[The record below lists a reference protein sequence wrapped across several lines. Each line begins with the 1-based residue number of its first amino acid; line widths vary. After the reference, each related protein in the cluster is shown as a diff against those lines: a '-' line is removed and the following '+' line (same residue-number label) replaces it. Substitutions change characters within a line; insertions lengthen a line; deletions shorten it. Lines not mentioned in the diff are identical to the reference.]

1 MQQSWRD
8 SARVLTRCQAP
19 LGAGYPSSKPVL
31 DGLSELGAAFGVRGA
46 RLPSLEAPRK
56 ILCYPLIASPRAL
69 GARQYS
75 SIASIG
81 VAYCTIVAT
90 LGRVA
95 MKAMIRIIVAVVIAI
110 AFCAMV
116 MSWMIAASRADNE
129 STPRLSSIRPTPYP
143 TRRRQVQRERARR
156 RRRLTRS
163 PFSRD
168 VRQRDG

>member
-1 MQQSWRD
+1 
-8 SARVLTRCQAP
+8 
-19 LGAGYPSSKPVL
+19 
-31 DGLSELGAAFGVRGA
+31 
-46 RLPSLEAPRK
+46 
-56 ILCYPLIASPRAL
+56 
-69 GARQYS
+69 
-75 SIASIG
+75 
-81 VAYCTIVAT
+81 
-90 LGRVA
+90 